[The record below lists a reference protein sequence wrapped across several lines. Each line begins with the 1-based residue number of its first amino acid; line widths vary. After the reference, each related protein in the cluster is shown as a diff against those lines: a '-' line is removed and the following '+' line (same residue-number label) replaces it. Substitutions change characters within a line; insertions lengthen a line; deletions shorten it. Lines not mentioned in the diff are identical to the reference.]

1 MSGRTILSCGH
12 EDEHKCCGVSVQ
24 FEDEDCVAGEGFVPV
39 TVHAQYCHECAT
51 KLYYELGKDAGRVE
65 TEMAIVAWLRSK
77 GLTGTVTRIDQY
89 LANAIEAGEHH
100 DRG

>member
-65 TEMAIVAWLRSK
+65 TEMAIVAWLREAQGETNARYYASK
-77 GLTGTVTRIDQY
+77 
-89 LANAIEAGEHH
+89 IEAGEHH

>member
-1 MSGRTILSCGH
+1 MSGKTVLSCGH
-12 EDEHKCCGVSVQ
+12 EDEHNCWGVSVQ

-39 TVHAQYCHECAT
+39 TVHAQYCHECAI

-65 TEMAIVAWLRSK
+65 AEMAIVAWLRK
-77 GLTGTVTRIDQY
+77 PRTGMGYIGQH
-89 LANAIEAGEHH
+89 LADAIAAGEHH